1 MAHGSESMEIDRD
14 PATVFAAIVDVT
26 RIGEWSPECI
36 DARWLD
42 GATGPA
48 TGAKF
53 AGDNRVVVAG
63 VTVKKWTT
71 TSEVTEYVPDRV
83 FEFNAEGYTTWRYEL
98 TPSGSGTRV
107 TESFD
112 YTAQP
117 GAQTFVYET
126 LLRRPVAM
134 RKGMRRTLERI
145 KASVEAK

>member
-1 MAHGSESMEIDRD
+1 MAHGTESVEIDRD

-36 DARWLD
+36 GARWIE

-48 TGAKF
+48 VGAKF
-53 AGDNRVVVAG
+53 AGDNKLELAG
-63 VTVKKWTT
+63 ITVMKWST
-71 TSEVTEYVPDRV
+71 TSEVTEYVADRV
-83 FEFNAEGYTTWRYEL
+83 FAFSAEGYTTWRYEL
-98 TPSGSGTRV
+98 EPTATGTRV
-107 TESFD
+107 TESYD

-126 LLRRPVAM
+126 LLRRPAAM
-134 RKGMRRTLERI
+134 NKGMRRTLDRI

>member
-1 MAHGSESMEIDRD
+1 MAHGTESVEIDRD

-36 DARWLD
+36 GARWLD

-53 AGDNRVVVAG
+53 AGDNKLVVAG

-71 TSEVTEYVPDRV
+71 TSEVTEFVPDRV
-83 FEFNAEGYTTWRYEL
+83 FEFSAEGYTTWRYEVE
-98 TPSGSGTRV
+98 PSGTGTRV

-134 RKGMRRTLERI
+134 RKGMRRTLDRI
-145 KASVEAK
+145 KASVEAQ